1 MTDSDW
7 LDELSAIGEMPPEMA
22 AVKLREV
29 GEDELAQALAEAPE
43 AAPEAFGVLA
53 RLGIGGDRAWQHT
66 AHAVGYLAPAVGPLA
81 GLLEIQHAGNIVPE
95 EGLRGARVK
104 VTLDGLRVADY
115 PGRGMHRLL
124 FDFAARN
131 QTGQGAEQLHFS
143 TAYRV
148 AEGEEAAVLGRPI
161 FTGLQAG
168 VEGLF
173 LQCATVNVLNEGDEA
188 LLRFLEGD
196 AFTNGLQ
203 LLTTAQP
210 ALGPFVALTLGLTQT
225 IAARHRNVPVQKVD
239 LGLDFSRIPVRPKL
253 AEGSYIAVQIPQG
266 LRTVWEWDDWRYDPA
281 NGHLVS
287 ALDPGLLIPYNYFV
301 VSVSRYTG
309 P

>member
-7 LDELSAIGEMPPEMA
+7 LDGLPVIGELSPEVA

-29 GEDELAQALAEAPE
+29 GEDELAQALDDAPE
-43 AAPEAFGVLA
+43 AAPEAFGVLS
-53 RLGIGGDRAWQHT
+53 RLGIGRDRAWAHT
-66 AHAVGYLAPAVGPLA
+66 AHAVGYLAPAAGPQT
-81 GLLEIQHAGNIVPE
+81 GLLEIQQAGNIAAD

-104 VTLDGLRVADY
+104 LTLDGLRVADY
-115 PGRGMHRLL
+115 PGRGMHRVL

-131 QTGQGAEQLHFS
+131 QTDQGAEQLHFS

-168 VEGLF
+168 TEGLF
-173 LQCATVNVLNEGDEA
+173 LQCLTVNVLNEGDEA

-196 AFTNGLQ
+196 AFTSGLQ

-225 IAARHRNVPVQKVD
+225 IAKRNRNVPVQAVD
-239 LGLDFSRIPVRPKL
+239 LGLDFSQIPVRPKL
-253 AEGSYIAVQIPQG
+253 AEGSYIAVQIPQS
-266 LRTVWEWDDWRYDPA
+266 LRTVWEWEDWRYDPA
-281 NGHLVS
+281 KGHLVS
-287 ALDPGLLIPYNYFV
+287 ADDPGLLIPYNYFV
-301 VSVSRYTG
+301 VGISRYSG

>member
-1 MTDSDW
+1 
-7 LDELSAIGEMPPEMA
+7 LPPEVA

-29 GEDELAQALAEAPE
+29 GEDELAQALAEAPG

-66 AHAVGYLAPAVGPLA
+66 AHAVGYLAPAAGPQA
-81 GLLEIQHAGNIVPE
+81 GLLEIQHAGNIDPDG
-95 EGLRGARVK
+95 GLNGARVK
-104 VTLDGLRVADY
+104 LTLDGLRVADY
-115 PGRGMHRLL
+115 PGRGMHRVL

-161 FTGLQAG
+161 FTGLRAG
-168 VEGLF
+168 AEGLF

-196 AFTNGLQ
+196 AFMNGLQ

-225 IAARHRNVPVQKVD
+225 IAARHRNVAVQKVD
-239 LGLDFSRIPVRPKL
+239 LGLDFSRIPLRPKL
-253 AEGSYIAVQIPQG
+253 AEGSYIAVQIPQS

-287 ALDPGLLIPYNYFV
+287 ALDLGLLIPYNYFV
-301 VSVSRYTG
+301 VSLSRYRG